1 MKDLT
6 LDEMLE
12 IAAEREA
19 ENKAI
24 LKQQQE
30 VDVEDTSSS
39 VPTDPHSSL

>member
-6 LDEMLE
+6 LDEMIE

-19 ENKAI
+19 ANEAL

-30 VDVEDTSSS
+30 DDAGDTSSS
-39 VPTDPHSSL
+39 VPTNPHSAL